1 MSLNSSNNY
10 SYPQQAAQVNVTV
23 PDISVNV
30 TEKAKNYARYAIGDD
45 PQRWESL
52 KRKVIPLA
60 SLATSEDPSQVEFF
74 EHLQAE
80 YNIHRPLNRKLWA
93 GTDAVS
99 PATTKMGDALVVV
112 HVVNKSAKNGYIDR
126 SKANHEAPPWDTW
139 EGGKSWRYFNAN
151 KRHNVIN
158 VAHET
163 NKTTM
168 LHNIALSFYDYNER
182 LPYFNMPLIYS
193 LYHPRPTT
201 DQWGA
206 IPVDATIDQWD
217 FKNKLTTHYG
227 TLADLH
233 QYAVVPNAFEEEFG
247 AEYHDTGLCDG
258 FVVGIM
264 ECTGGVAL
272 TERAQDSL
280 KHGAYYPSDTLQGF
294 GEVASINGIEY
305 IPLNITSE
313 DNFAKNPYFISN
325 YTTAHYPYHLLYGG
339 NALFSNILSM
349 ETQDFLLQSGVRS
362 SVKHGALP
370 SDIMPNY
377 FKMTVYDV
385 TNPAS
390 PVAITD
396 LNPEQFYYSVAKD
409 AQAGNTLWLQSTNEL
424 DVEIPSTVTAIDIVI
439 EGLGW
444 FCGLPIY
451 NPTRVFDNETI
462 TTQTEQD
469 RVDLMQN
476 VFSKYPSVPVTMP
489 MQGEVDL
496 RYIDIATETT
506 NNEVV
511 GG

>member
-60 SLATSEDPSQVEFF
+60 SLATSEDASQVEFF

-80 YNIHRPLNRKLWA
+80 YNANVRPQNGKLWA

-99 PATTKMGDALVVV
+99 PATTKRGDALVVV
-112 HVVNKSAKNGYIDR
+112 HVISDNAIAGYIDR
-126 SKANHEAPPWDTW
+126 SAAWDRW

-193 LYHPRPTT
+193 LYHPRPV
-201 DQWGA
+201 DGA
-206 IPVDATIDQWD
+206 IDEWD
-217 FKNKLTTHYG
+217 FKNQLTTEYAL
-227 TLADLH
+227 LADLFR
-233 QYAVVPNAFEEEFG
+233 YAIVPNAFEEEFG

-264 ECTGGVAL
+264 ECASGLPLTGL
-272 TERAQDSL
+272 TQDSGIYSL
-280 KHGAYYPSDTLQGF
+280 KDSRYRPSDTLQGF
-294 GEVASINGIEY
+294 GEVASINDIEY
-305 IPLNITSE
+305 IPLGTTSE

-325 YTTAHYPYHLLYGG
+325 YTTAHYPYHLLNGG
-339 NALFSNILSM
+339 NALFSNVLSM

-377 FKMTVYDV
+377 FKITVYDV

-396 LNPEQFYYSVAKD
+396 LNPEQFYYSFAKD

-476 VFSKYPSVPVTMP
+476 VFLKKYPSVPVTMP

-511 GG
+511 AG

>member
-60 SLATSEDPSQVEFF
+60 SLATSEDASQVEFF

-80 YNIHRPLNRKLWA
+80 YHANARPLNGKLWA

-99 PATTKMGDALVVV
+99 PATTMSGDALVVV
-112 HVVNKSAKNGYIDR
+112 HMLNRDARTGYIDR
-126 SKANHEAPPWDTW
+126 SVSDPTW

-182 LPYFNMPLIYS
+182 LPYFNMPMIYS
-193 LYHPRPTT
+193 LYHPRPTM
-201 DQWGA
+201 DQYGN
-206 IPVDATIDQWD
+206 IPHDSTIDEWD
-217 FKNKLTTHYG
+217 FANQLTSQYSL
-227 TLADLH
+227 LAELFK
-233 QYAVVPNAFEEEFG
+233 YAVVPNAFEEEFG

-272 TERAQDSL
+272 TERTQDSL
-280 KHGAYYPSDTLQGF
+280 KNGSYHPSDTLRGF

-305 IPLNITSE
+305 IPLGTTSE

-325 YTTAHYPYHLLYGG
+325 YTTAHYPYHLLNGG
-339 NALFSNILSM
+339 NALFSNVLSM
-349 ETQDFLLQSGVRS
+349 ETQDFLLQGGVRS

-377 FKMTVYDV
+377 FKITVYDV

-469 RVDLMQN
+469 RKDLMQN
-476 VFSKYPSVPVTMP
+476 VFLKKYPSVPVTMP

-511 GG
+511 AG

>member
-60 SLATSEDPSQVEFF
+60 SLATSEDASQVEFF

-80 YNIHRPLNRKLWA
+80 YNPHRPLNRKLWA

-99 PATTKMGDALVVV
+99 PATTMSGDALVVV
-112 HVVNKSAKNGYIDR
+112 HVINGNVKTGYIDR
-126 SKANHEAPPWDTW
+126 LAMQDRL
-139 EGGKSWRYFNAN
+139 EGGKSWRYFNAT

-182 LPYFNMPLIYS
+182 LPYFNVPMIYS
-193 LYHPRPTT
+193 LYHPRPEVDPYGDILV
-201 DQWGA
+201 DQG
-206 IPVDATIDQWD
+206 IDEWD
-217 FKNKLTTHYG
+217 YMNKLTTQFAL
-227 TLADLH
+227 LADLYK
-233 QYAVVPNAFEEEFG
+233 YAIVPNAFEEEFG

-264 ECTGGVAL
+264 ECTGGVPL

-280 KHGAYYPSDTLQGF
+280 KNGAYRPSDTLQGF

-305 IPLNITSE
+305 IPLNITWE
-313 DNFAKNPYFISN
+313 DSFAKNPYFISN
-325 YTTAHYPYHLLYGG
+325 YTTAHYPYHLLHGG
-339 NALFSNILSM
+339 NALFSNVLSM

-377 FKMTVYDV
+377 FKITVYDV

-396 LNPEQFYYSVAKD
+396 LNPEQFYYSVAKG

-451 NPTRVFDNETI
+451 HPTRVFDNETI

-469 RVDLMQN
+469 RVDLMQKA
-476 VFSKYPSVPVTMP
+476 FFGSGKYPSVPVTMP

-511 GG
+511 AG